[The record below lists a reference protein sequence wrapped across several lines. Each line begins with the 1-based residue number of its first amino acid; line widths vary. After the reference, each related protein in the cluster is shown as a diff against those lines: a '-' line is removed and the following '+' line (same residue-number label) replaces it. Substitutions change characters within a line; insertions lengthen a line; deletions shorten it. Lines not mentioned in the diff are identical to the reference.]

1 MVFLKRG
8 KTGMKKFLWGVV
20 LAAWLGGSMA
30 QAPSAPAAGSV
41 SPGGASSAIIDQEK
55 RGNAPVQQQTTRTTN
70 ARPGAAPLPMNVRIQ
85 GEGIKMPSCT
95 AESREGEACKK

>member
-1 MVFLKRG
+1 
-8 KTGMKKFLWGVV
+8 
-20 LAAWLGGSMA
+20 MA
-30 QAPSAPAAGSV
+30 QAPSAPAAGSGA

-55 RGNAPVQQQTTRTTN
+55 RGNAPAQQQTTRTTSS
-70 ARPGAAPLPMNVRIQ
+70 RPGTAPLPMNMKIQ

>member
-1 MVFLKRG
+1 
-8 KTGMKKFLWGVV
+8 MKKFLWGAV

-30 QAPSAPAAGSV
+30 QAPAVPAGSGV

-55 RGNAPVQQQTTRTTN
+55 RGTSPAQQQTTRTTSS
-70 ARPGAAPLPMNVRIQ
+70 RPGTAPLPMNMKIQ
-85 GEGIKMPSCT
+85 GDGIKMPSCT